1 MVLRSIVGVMP
12 YPARLLN
19 PDESVALDLHPH
31 WWFFAESVTS
41 FVVSVVLSFF
51 LLGQSEPKSD
61 LIKFASYPVWVIA
74 ALATVWLVIRYLKWR
89 TTYFVITS
97 DRLIYRHGVIA
108 KAGIE
113 IPLERVNNVNFKQG
127 IFERIIGAGDLLIE
141 SGGEDGQQRFSDIA
155 KPEKVQ
161 NLIHMQ
167 MEDNQKRSFSVNVVG
182 GNDIATQIE
191 KLEGL
196 RDRGSITAE
205 EFAAQ
210 KQRLLDS

>member
-1 MVLRSIVGVMP
+1 MP

-19 PDESVALDLHPH
+19 TDESVALDLHPH

-51 LLGQSEPKSD
+51 LLGQNDPGGMVK
-61 LIKFASYPVWVIA
+61 IVRYPVWAIA

-127 IFERIIGAGDLLIE
+127 IFERMIGAGDLLIE

-167 MEDNQKRSFSVNVVG
+167 MEDNQKRSFSVNVTG
-182 GNDIATQIE
+182 GNDVATQIE

>member
-1 MVLRSIVGVMP
+1 MP
-12 YPARLLN
+12 YPAKLLN
-19 PDESVALDLHPH
+19 PDESVALDLNPH
-31 WWFFAESVTS
+31 WWYFAESVSS
-41 FVVSVVLSFF
+41 FAASGILWLFVF
-51 LLGQSEPKSD
+51 GQDDRKNYLTLP
-61 LIKFASYPVWVIA
+61 IGFV
-74 ALATVWLVIRYLKWR
+74 ALATLAWVIVRYFKWR

-97 DRLIYRHGVIA
+97 DRLIFRNGVIA

-161 NLIHMQ
+161 NLIHTQ
-167 MEDNQKRSFSVNVVG
+167 MEENQKRSFSVNVTG
-182 GNDIATQIE
+182 GNDVATQLE

-196 RDRGSITAE
+196 RDRGSISVE
-205 EFAAQ
+205 EFELQ
-210 KQRLLDS
+210 KRRLLES

>member
-1 MVLRSIVGVMP
+1 MVLRSTVGVMP

-19 PDESVALDLHPH
+19 PTESVALDLHPH
-31 WWFFAESVTS
+31 WWFFAEAATS
-41 FVVSVVLSFF
+41 FAVSGVLWLFVFGQENPKEF
-51 LLGQSEPKSD
+51 LT
-61 LIKFASYPVWVIA
+61 YPIGVIA
-74 ALATVWLVIRYLKWR
+74 LGALVWLFVRYLKWR

-113 IPLERVNNVNFKQG
+113 IPLERVNNVNFKQS
-127 IFERIIGAGDLLIE
+127 IFERLIGAGDLLIE

-155 KPEKVQ
+155 KPAKVQ
-161 NLIHMQ
+161 NLIHLQ
-167 MEDNQKRSFSVNVVG
+167 MEDNQNRSFSVNVAG
-182 GNDIATQIE
+182 GNDVATQIE

-205 EFAAQ
+205 EFEAQ
-210 KQRLLDS
+210 KQRLLNS

>member
-1 MVLRSIVGVMP
+1 MP

-19 PDESVALDLHPH
+19 PTESVALDLHPH
-31 WWFFAESVTS
+31 WWFFAEAATS
-41 FVVSVVLSFF
+41 FAVSGVLWLFVF
-51 LLGQSEPKSD
+51 GQENPKTY
-61 LIKFASYPVWVIA
+61 LTYPIGVIA
-74 ALATVWLVIRYLKWR
+74 LGALVWLFVRYLKWR

-113 IPLERVNNVNFKQG
+113 IPLERVNNVNFKQS
-127 IFERIIGAGDLLIE
+127 IFERLIGAGDLLIE

-155 KPEKVQ
+155 KPAKVQ
-161 NLIHMQ
+161 NLIHLQ
-167 MEDNQKRSFSVNVVG
+167 MEDNQNRSFSVNVAG
-182 GNDIATQIE
+182 GNDVATQIE

-205 EFAAQ
+205 EFEAQ
-210 KQRLLDS
+210 KQRLLNS

>member
-1 MVLRSIVGVMP
+1 MP

-19 PDESVALDLHPH
+19 SDESVALDLHPH
-31 WWFFAESVTS
+31 WWFFAESATS
-41 FVVSVVLSFF
+41 FVVSGVLWLFVF
-51 LLGQSEPKSD
+51 GQDKAKSY
-61 LIKFASYPVWVIA
+61 LTYPIGVIA
-74 ALATVWLVIRYLKWR
+74 LGALVWLLVRYLKWR

-97 DRLIYRHGVIA
+97 DRLIYRHGVVA

-113 IPLERVNNVNFKQG
+113 IPLERVNNVNFKQS
-127 IFERIIGAGDLLIE
+127 IFERLIGAGDLLIE

-161 NLIHMQ
+161 NLIHLQ
-167 MEDNQKRSFSVNVVG
+167 MEDNQNRSFSVNVAG
-182 GNDIATQIE
+182 GNDVATQIE

-205 EFAAQ
+205 EFEAQ
-210 KQRLLDS
+210 KQRLLNS

>member
-1 MVLRSIVGVMP
+1 MAVCFGQDDRKNYLTLPIG
-12 YPARLLN
+12 
-19 PDESVALDLHPH
+19 
-31 WWFFAESVTS
+31 
-41 FVVSVVLSFF
+41 FV
-51 LLGQSEPKSD
+51 
-61 LIKFASYPVWVIA
+61 
-74 ALATVWLVIRYLKWR
+74 ALATLAWVIVRYLKWR

-97 DRLIYRHGVIA
+97 DRLIFRNGVIA

-161 NLIHMQ
+161 NLIHTQ
-167 MEDNQKRSFSVNVVG
+167 MEENQKRSFSVNVTG
-182 GNDIATQIE
+182 GNDVATQLE

-196 RDRGSITAE
+196 RDRGSISVE
-205 EFAAQ
+205 EFELQ
-210 KQRLLDS
+210 KRRLLES